1 MMQAIKIARKSKEK
15 IPVGVIIVK
24 DGVVLAKSYN
34 SQHEDNLIT
43 SHAEIKALEKSEKRL
58 NQKNIIG
65 CTVYTTCEP
74 CTMCAGALFYAKVD
88 KIVYG
93 ATMADIDPDNERIKL
108 TIEYLASQKQNPPQI
123 MQIMRDQCIAELY
136 S

>member
-1 MMQAIKIARKSKEK
+1 
-15 IPVGVIIVK
+15 
-24 DGVVLAKSYN
+24 
-34 SQHEDNLIT
+34 
-43 SHAEIKALEKSEKRL
+43 
-58 NQKNIIG
+58 
-65 CTVYTTCEP
+65 
-74 CTMCAGALFYAKVD
+74 MCAGALFYAKVD